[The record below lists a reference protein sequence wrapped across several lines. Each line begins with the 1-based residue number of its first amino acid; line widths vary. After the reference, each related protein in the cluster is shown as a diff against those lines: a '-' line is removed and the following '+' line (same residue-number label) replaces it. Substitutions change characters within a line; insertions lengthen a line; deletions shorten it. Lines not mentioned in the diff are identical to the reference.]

1 MERRR
6 LEGSDQEYQLL
17 ERGWYLGGEP
27 FRQELLEQVHTPLSP
42 SHYGEAVHEAV
53 EARAERLI
61 SKGLKGFGWTEQ
73 HLAARPKG
81 HPAKIELAVQLRSQ
95 TTMPMQWIAKRLNM
109 GSRGHLTWLLQQHR
123 AGRPDQHQDPDQ
135 PTLPL

>member
-1 MERRR
+1 LGEN
-6 LEGSDQEYQLL
+6 GS
-17 ERGWYLGGEP
+17 P
-27 FRQELLEQVHTPLSP
+27 LEQVHTPLSP
-42 SHYGEAVHEAV
+42 SHYGEAVHQAV

-61 SKGLKGFGWTEQ
+61 TKGLQGFGWTEQ

-81 HPAKIELAVQLRSQ
+81 HPAKLELARQLRAQ
-95 TTMPMQWIAKRLNM
+95 TTMPREWIARRLKM

-123 AGRPDQHQDPDQ
+123 ASRPDHQQGCDQ